1 MMTLKITT
9 KRQATLPKALCEE
22 MQLRAGDRLG
32 VERRT
37 VDGVD
42 AWVLRPLPAAE
53 RPSWISSLRRYAKGK
68 SHDLDAIRRSAHQ
81 AMGTEGAEC
90 DAQ

>member
-1 MMTLKITT
+1 MMTLKITA

-22 MQLRAGDRLG
+22 MQVQAGDRLG
-32 VERRT
+32 VERCT

-42 AWVLRPLPAAE
+42 AWVLRPLPVTE
-53 RPSWISSLRRYAKGK
+53 RPSWIGALRQYAKGK
-68 SHDLDAIRRSAHQ
+68 SHDMDAIRRSAQQ

-90 DAQ
+90 DQE